1 MNDDRSKHL
10 ATTAINTDGYDD
22 DSETERINGPFVKFL
37 DGEWTIGG
45 MPIDDPYRPIALAV
59 AHTYTRWRDQ
69 SVIDEIADKPLP
81 DLEELNAAIPKE
93 EWELDMDGKP
103 RPPWSN
109 TFKIFFLDTATG
121 ERSIYATNTIGG
133 KIAWGRLL
141 DKVKWIRRLRGE
153 NVFPRVEL
161 DVAPMKTRFGM
172 KKRPDFKIL
181 EWVDLNSG
189 TPLPAADAP
198 QLQKV
203 EEPTVAEDLNDEIP
217 WQR

>member
-1 MNDDRSKHL
+1 MNDDHL
-10 ATTAINTDGYDD
+10 ATSTINTDGYY
-22 DSETERINGPFVKFL
+22 DSDQEKQINGPFVKFL

-45 MPIDDPYRPIALAV
+45 MPIDDPYRPIALDV
-59 AHTYTRWRDQ
+59 AHTYTRWQNQ

-81 DLEELNAAIPKE
+81 DLDELNAAIPKE

-121 ERSIYATNTIGG
+121 ERSIYATSTIGG
-133 KIAWGRLL
+133 KIAWGRLV
-141 DKVKWIRRLRGE
+141 DKTQWMRRLRGE
-153 NVFPRVEL
+153 NVVARVEL

-217 WQR
+217 WRR

>member
-1 MNDDRSKHL
+1 MNDHRSKQL
-10 ATTAINTDGYDD
+10 ATSTVKTDGYDGSD
-22 DSETERINGPFVKFL
+22 QEEQVNGPFVKFL

-45 MPIDDPYRPIALAV
+45 MPIDDNYRPIAIAV
-59 AHTYTRWRDQ
+59 AHTYTRWQNR

-81 DLEELNAAIPKE
+81 DLDELNAAIPKE

-103 RPPWSN
+103 RPPWSS
-109 TFKIFFLDTATG
+109 TFKIFFLDPTTG
-121 ERSIYATNTIGG
+121 ERSIYATSTIGG
-133 KIAWGRLL
+133 KIAWGRLV

-153 NVFPRVEL
+153 NVLPRVAL

-172 KKRPDFKIL
+172 KKRPEFKFL
-181 EWVDLNSG
+181 EWVDLNTG
-189 TPLPAADAP
+189 TPLPAAGAP

-203 EEPTVAEDLNDEIP
+203 EEPTVVEDLDDEIP